1 MSQHGRI
8 LLVDHS
14 RGAMLFQETI
24 LRRRGTSVTTAL
36 AGSEGLVKAR
46 AERPHLIILGFD
58 LFDMTAPEFCR
69 AIRED
74 ALTRGVSL
82 LLVCERENAQHGDL
96 CLAAGC
102 NDVIFRPLQRNDLD
116 AKVARLTTIPARR
129 QLRTITKIEVSLEK
143 DGRFLLARSVNI
155 SANGMLLE
163 VDRVLPGEGRVRVHF
178 FLPGDARPGGGVGG
192 GRTRGGPVALGQLR
206 RIQHDERADL
216 PELGTDPSGYL
227 PRGHTGAGHC
237 ADPLPAL
244 CPLRNGGRVGG
255 DRGGPGHHPALGA
268 LRRTRGDTHVR
279 RRRPPV
285 QRTRN

>member
-8 LLVDHS
+8 LPVDHS

-24 LRRRGTSVTTAL
+24 LRRRGTSVMTAL

-46 AERPHLIILGFD
+46 AERPHLIIIGFD

-74 ALTRGVSL
+74 ELTRGVSL

-102 NDVIFRPLQRNDLD
+102 NDVIFRPLQRYDLD
-116 AKVARLTTIPARR
+116 AKVVRLTTIPARR

-143 DGRFLLARSVNI
+143 DGRFILGRSMNI

-163 VDRVLPGEGRVRVHF
+163 VDRVLPGEGRVRLHF
-178 FLPGDARPGGGVGG
+178 FLPGDARPLQLAAEVLRAEFAGAMAKYGV
-192 GRTRGGPVALGQLR
+192 RFVDAS
-206 RIQHDERADL
+206 D
-216 PELGTDPSGYL
+216 
-227 PRGHTGAGHC
+227 
-237 ADPLPAL
+237 
-244 CPLRNGGRVGG
+244 G
-255 DRGGPGHHPALGA
+255 DRERIEQFVHR
-268 LRRTRGDTHVR
+268 LRARELL
-279 RRRPPV
+279 
-285 QRTRN
+285 

>member
-24 LRRRGTSVTTAL
+24 LRRRGTSVMTAL

-46 AERPHLIILGFD
+46 AERPHLIIIGFD

-74 ALTRGVSL
+74 ELTRGVSL

-102 NDVIFRPLQRNDLD
+102 NDVIFRPLQKHDLD
-116 AKVARLTTIPARR
+116 ARVARLTTIPARR

-143 DGRFLLARSVNI
+143 DGRFILGRSVNI

-163 VDRVLPGEGRVRVHF
+163 VDRVLPGEGRVRLHF
-178 FLPGDARPGGGVGG
+178 FLPGDARPLQLDGEVLRAEFAGAMAKYGV
-192 GRTRGGPVALGQLR
+192 RFVDAS
-206 RIQHDERADL
+206 D
-216 PELGTDPSGYL
+216 
-227 PRGHTGAGHC
+227 
-237 ADPLPAL
+237 
-244 CPLRNGGRVGG
+244 G
-255 DRGGPGHHPALGA
+255 DRERIEQFVHR
-268 LRRTRGDTHVR
+268 LRARELL
-279 RRRPPV
+279 
-285 QRTRN
+285 

>member
-1 MSQHGRI
+1 M
-8 LLVDHS
+8 
-14 RGAMLFQETI
+14 
-24 LRRRGTSVTTAL
+24 TAL

-46 AERPHLIILGFD
+46 AEQPHLIIIGFD

-163 VDRVLPGEGRVRVHF
+163 VDRVLPGEGRVRLHF
-178 FLPGDARPGGGVGG
+178 FLPGDARPLQLDGEVLRAEFAGAMAKYGV
-192 GRTRGGPVALGQLR
+192 RFVETS
-206 RIQHDERADL
+206 D
-216 PELGTDPSGYL
+216 
-227 PRGHTGAGHC
+227 
-237 ADPLPAL
+237 
-244 CPLRNGGRVGG
+244 G
-255 DRGGPGHHPALGA
+255 DRERIDQFVHR
-268 LRRTRGDTHVR
+268 LRARELL
-279 RRRPPV
+279 
-285 QRTRN
+285 